1 MEESNKS
8 PCQPAG
14 SPHCVYTSTFGFAP
28 LSSLPLSLLIFYPSF
43 PLLPTSYSTIKTPLP
58 LPTRWTWT
66 AIVSRV
72 PSEPSGETGSFDLQ
86 FPGPGFPSPFFQL
99 IHPLTPRPWGGEQ
112 TSRAR
117 GKERESGVEEKMP
130 QLPVSSQATVPEEE
144 GKRAVILIGSQQGP
158 DWSLESPLGPG
169 PSQGLHML
177 RSPLIGLSQLS
188 QTVPGSVRK
197 KGYGSSSGLTS
208 LPWYHQLWVQSAS
221 SPLFSRVNRVCET
234 ASPLTCLVIPD
245 PVSLVFST

>member
-66 AIVSRV
+66 AVVSRV

-130 QLPVSSQATVPEEE
+130 QLPVSSQATVPEGE
-144 GKRAVILIGSQQGP
+144 GKRAQPWLILRKSFGTRSFPGAAHAGIAINRPLPVIPNGSRFCPEEG
-158 DWSLESPLGPG
+158 
-169 PSQGLHML
+169 
-177 RSPLIGLSQLS
+177 
-188 QTVPGSVRK
+188 
-197 KGYGSSSGLTS
+197 
-208 LPWYHQLWVQSAS
+208 LWVQ
-221 SPLFSRVNRVCET
+221 LR
-234 ASPLTCLVIPD
+234 PD
-245 PVSLVFST
+245 